1 MEEGEPLPKK
11 KKILSEVENEEGTP
25 EDTVV
30 KNDKDDIESSEKPD
44 EAIENDDKV
53 DDKVNGKEDDIEDTI
68 DDKVDNT
75 DDDKDDNKVEEKD
88 DSKDED
94 TVDDNVEDKVDEN
107 VEDKVDDKVEDKVTD
122 KEDDKDDDN
131 DKEKTGEDV
140 EKGEEEEEE
149 EGVKI
154 DNEEDRNYSEKLVGE
169 KIRGNYETGW
179 HTGTI
184 QWFNTKLMEY
194 NVLFEDGSDDYIT
207 TGQVFSNKDGNQYL
221 NSHPKIQHYVTR
233 TLWMLEMNYST
244 LKNV

>member
-1 MEEGEPLPKK
+1 MG
-11 KKILSEVENEEGTP
+11 
-25 EDTVV
+25 
-30 KNDKDDIESSEKPD
+30 DDIESSEKPD
-44 EAIENDDKV
+44 EVIEN
-53 DDKVNGKEDDIEDTI
+53 
-68 DDKVDNT
+68 
-75 DDDKDDNKVEEKD
+75 
-88 DSKDED
+88 
-94 TVDDNVEDKVDEN
+94 
-107 VEDKVDDKVEDKVTD
+107 DDKVEDKVTD

-140 EKGEEEEEE
+140 EKGEEEEEEE

-207 TGQVFSNKDGNQYL
+207 TDDIDGVDIILVPSEEYEKKPIYKRPRSPLVKDDDSDSDFTVSDDSDDDKGSPAPSNSRKRKRRRKRGSIGPDSSDDN
-221 NSHPKIQHYVTR
+221 
-233 TLWMLEMNYST
+233 E
-244 LKNV
+244 